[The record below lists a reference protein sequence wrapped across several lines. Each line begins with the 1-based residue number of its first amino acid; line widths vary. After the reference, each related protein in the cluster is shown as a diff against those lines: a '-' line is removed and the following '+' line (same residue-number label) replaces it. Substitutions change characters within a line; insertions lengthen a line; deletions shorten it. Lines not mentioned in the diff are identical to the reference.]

1 MELNRLSELMRD
13 AGVVGAGGAGFP
25 SYAKLNMAADTLIL
39 NCSECEPLLKLH
51 RQVLARYAKEILMTL
66 QEIADT
72 LAADRVIVAVKE
84 EYTEAVNAVKAEMG
98 NYPKVQIC
106 TMDAFY
112 PAGDEVVTVY
122 ETTGR
127 VIAPGALPISV
138 GCIVYNVE
146 TIYNV
151 YRAWKENA
159 AVTHKFVTIAGAVKN
174 PCTLRVPLGM
184 TYGELIAIAGGAT
197 EENTVVWAGGPMTG
211 RISSEADVV
220 TKTSNAILIM
230 PKNAHIVQKRLTPM
244 TIDVKRVMAACCQ
257 CRMCT
262 DLCPRNQLGMPIA
275 PHKLM
280 NAVASGVTAD
290 NSAFM
295 GTFSCSSCG
304 LCAMYSCR
312 QGLNPAG
319 IIAATRNELRK
330 NGVMPPKGQKSAP
343 VNPTRA
349 YRKVP
354 MSRLITTLGLKK
366 YDVEAPLVDVEITSK
381 NLKVMLA
388 QHIGAP
394 ATACVAVGDRVK
406 AGDVIGRFDAEKL
419 GVAIHASADALV
431 TEVTGGYVM
440 LRV

>member
-1 MELNRLSELMRD
+1 MKLEALSELMRT

-51 RQVLARYAKEILMTL
+51 RQVLARYAREILMTL
-66 QEIADT
+66 SEIADT

-84 EYTEAVNAVKAEMG
+84 EYTEAVAAVKASMG
-98 NYPKVQIC
+98 EFPKVQIKEL
-106 TMDAFY
+106 DAFY

-151 YRAWKENA
+151 WRAWKENA
-159 AVTHKFVTIAGAVKN
+159 AVTHKFVTIAGEVQH

-184 TYGELIAIAGGAT
+184 RFGELIAIAGGAT
-197 EENTVVWAGGPMTG
+197 VQDSVVWTGGPMTG
-211 RISSEADVV
+211 RISSADEVV
-220 TKTSNAILIM
+220 TKTTNAILVM
-230 PKNAHIVQKRLTPM
+230 PKDAYIIQKRLTPL
-244 TIDVKRVMAACCQ
+244 TISVKRAMAACCQ

-262 DLCPRNQLGMPIA
+262 DLCPRNQLGMPIT
-275 PHKLM
+275 PHKVM
-280 NAVASGVTAD
+280 NAVASGISND
-290 NSAFM
+290 SAVFL
-295 GTFSCSSCG
+295 GTFSCAACG
-304 LCAMYSCR
+304 LCEMYSCR

-319 IIAATRNELRK
+319 IIVATRNELRK
-330 NGVMPPKGQKSAP
+330 NGVTPPRGLTSAP

-354 MSRLITTLGLKK
+354 MSRLISTLGLTK
-366 YDVEAPLVDVEITSK
+366 YDVDAPLLDVEVTSGHYR
-381 NLKVMLA
+381 VMLS

-394 ATACVAVGDRVK
+394 AAATVAIGDAVK
-406 AGDVIGRFDAEKL
+406 AGDVIGSFDAAKL
-419 GVAIHASADALV
+419 GVAIHAPANGTVVEITDR
-431 TEVTGGYVM
+431 YVE
-440 LRV
+440 LRA